1 MKPARGWAQDLNP
14 GPPLPGFPR
23 GTVVKKLPANAG
35 RQRCR
40 FDPWIGNIP
49 WRRKWQTAPVFLP
62 EKPHGQRRLV
72 GYSPWATDNEVAESD
87 MIERQSMSPVPGFPG
102 RVLRRGYERVCY
114 PPLLLPLTSYLGSFK
129 QRDLSGWQE
138 TSVFL
143 NLAAEPIQNAPAG

>member
-1 MKPARGWAQDLNP
+1 M
-14 GPPLPGFPR
+14 
-23 GTVVKKLPANAG
+23 
-35 RQRCR
+35 
-40 FDPWIGNIP
+40 
-49 WRRKWQTAPVFLP
+49 
-62 EKPHGQRRLV
+62 